1 VKFRQKIIA
10 FTLLLTIFNIV
21 LGKSIHEFFEHDHKA
36 HECKLKGITHFHEM
50 EITHFDFICNFNFSA
65 NLIDAVLSDFDE
77 IIRCQDN
84 KVKIHFLWLAKNLCS
99 RTISLRGPPSNL

>member
-1 VKFRQKIIA
+1 VKVFKSTIS
-10 FTLLLTIFNIV
+10 FLLVLSIFNIV

-36 HECKLKGITHFHEM
+36 HKCKLKGITHYHEM

-77 IIRCQDN
+77 TIRCQDN

-99 RTISLRGPPSNL
+99 RTISLRGPPSKL